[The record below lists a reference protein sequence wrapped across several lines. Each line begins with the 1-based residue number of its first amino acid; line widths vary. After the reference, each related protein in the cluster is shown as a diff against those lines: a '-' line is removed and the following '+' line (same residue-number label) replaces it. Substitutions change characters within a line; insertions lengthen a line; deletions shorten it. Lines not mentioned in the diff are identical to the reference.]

1 MIYICIPAHNEA
13 RTIGVLLWK
22 VRNLMGEFGRDYEL
36 LVLDDAST
44 DDTRTTLDRY
54 RKVLPLRIFSST
66 ERLGYARAVERLI
79 QEAMHRTSY
88 PKRDAIVLLQGDFT
102 QHPEHVVTLVKT
114 IEGGADIV
122 TGRVERDRGAYPRR
136 FRLAR
141 RIAPW
146 VLGKTYSG
154 APVSDPLCGF
164 RAFRIIVFK
173 KALREGGNTPL
184 LHHDGWAADLTLLQT
199 LAPHARRVEEVPIK
213 LRFDIRSRPS
223 RLRVMRTLR
232 ALLRVRG
239 ERWTSQEQE
248 GVA

>member
-44 DDTRTTLDRY
+44 DDTRGTLDRY
-54 RKVLPLRIFSST
+54 RKVLPLRIFSSP
-66 ERLGYARAVERLI
+66 ERLGYAGSVERLI
-79 QEAMHRTSY
+79 QEALQRTSY
-88 PKRDAIVLLQGDFT
+88 PKRDVVVLLQADFT
-102 QHPEHVVTLVKT
+102 EHPDHVVTLAKA

-122 TGRVERDRGAYPRR
+122 AGRIEGDRRNYPKR

-141 RIAPW
+141 WIAPR
-146 VLGKTYSG
+146 VLGRTFTDS
-154 APVSDPLCGF
+154 PVSDPLCGF

-173 KALREGGNTPL
+173 KALRAEGNAPL
-184 LHHDGWAADLTLLQT
+184 MRHDGWAADLALLQKLT
-199 LAPHARRVEEVPIK
+199 PYARRVEEVPIRM
-213 LRFDIRSRPS
+213 RFDIRKRPS
-223 RLRVMRTLR
+223 RLSVVRTLR

-239 ERWTSQEQE
+239 EQWNAQEQE